1 MSDQEYFD
9 EATNKEFMEADREAW
24 YAICTILLTIIA
36 IGLGLA
42 FLAVYLVTLFN

>member
-9 EATNKEFMEADREAW
+9 EATNKEFMAADSEAW
-24 YAICTILLTIIA
+24 YAICTILLSIIS

-42 FLAVYLVTLFN
+42 FLAVFLVS